1 MTGRT
6 RRQFLAATGVTIAAA
21 LATNP
26 VRAKLAGQAAT
37 TGPLSKLAVTPG
49 FITTR
54 PLSKLGVAP
63 GYIVSGRGEHSS
75 NPYFLPQGKSSH
87 KHMPRPEPV
96 HGKGVMEEDEQ

>member
-6 RRQFLAATGVTIAAA
+6 RRQFLAATGVTLAAA

-26 VRAKLAGQAAT
+26 VRAQLAGQAAT
-37 TGPLSKLAVTPG
+37 TGPLSTLGVARG
-49 FITTR
+49 HITTR

-75 NPYFLPQGKSSH
+75 NPYFLPQGGPSH
-87 KHMPRPEPV
+87 KHMPRPQAI
-96 HGKGVMEEDEQ
+96 HGKGVMEEDDR